1 MMEKKK
7 LGKKD
12 DEGIIDDVQGMEG
25 LSVVM
30 TF

>member
-12 DEGIIDDVQGMEG
+12 DEDIIDDAQGMEG